1 MPTTTPDEMTLA
13 TGQPAPPGWYDDPAR
28 THDYR
33 YWDGERWT
41 DGVAD
46 GERITE
52 DPLSAA
58 GATAPERPADTMPF
72 TGVWFALLGLFAAI
86 ALAVAGAG
94 IGYLLA
100 PHTLL
105 VRLVLGQ
112 LGLWAGLGGTCR
124 WASRRIGTGELR
136 RDLGV
141 RATVG
146 DIWRGLGM
154 AFVVRIAAAIV
165 LILLY
170 AFDHH
175 LVGSNLSPLKHL
187 KTADRSAFLTVAIM
201 AVVGAPLI
209 EETFFRGLLM
219 RSLLAR
225 WPVALAVVTQAVLF
239 GLCHMSPLYGLGNVG
254 VVTGIATVGLILG
267 WLAYRYRRLG
277 PGMWTHAFFNAMAV
291 LALLATH

>member
-1 MPTTTPDEMTLA
+1 MTF
-13 TGQPAPPGWYDDPAR
+13 TVGQSAPPGWYDDPGGK
-28 THDYR
+28 HDYR
-33 YWDGERWT
+33 FWDGERWT
-41 DGVAD
+41 GGVAD

-52 DPLSAA
+52 DPLPDIGAA
-58 GATAPERPADTMPF
+58 APDRPADTMPF
-72 TGVWFALLGLFAAI
+72 TGVWFALLGLLAAI
-86 ALAVAGAG
+86 ALAVAGAA

-112 LGLWAGLGGTCR
+112 LGLWAGLGGTCW
-124 WASRRIGTGELR
+124 WASRRIGTGDLR

-141 RATVG
+141 RATFG

-154 AFVVRIAAAIV
+154 SFVVRIAVGIV
-165 LILLY
+165 LVILY
-170 AFDHH
+170 AFDQH
-175 LVGSNLSPLKHL
+175 LVGSNLAPIKHL

-219 RSLLAR
+219 RSLLSR
-225 WPVALAVVTQAVLF
+225 WPVAPAVATQAVLF

-254 VVTGIATVGLILG
+254 LALGIATVGLILG
-267 WLAYRYRRLG
+267 LLACRYRRLG
-277 PGMWTHAFFNAMAV
+277 PGMWTHAFFNAMSV
-291 LALLATH
+291 LALLAAR